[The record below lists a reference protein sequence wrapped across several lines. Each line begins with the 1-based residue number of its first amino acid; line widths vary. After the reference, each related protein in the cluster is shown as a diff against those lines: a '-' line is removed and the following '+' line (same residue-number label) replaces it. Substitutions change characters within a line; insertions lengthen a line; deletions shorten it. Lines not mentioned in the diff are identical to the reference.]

1 MMIDIDTLEQE
12 KIALKR
18 KIQLSRALS
27 NLEHNKDFVTLFEMY
42 YFNEYVLDSV
52 AKLSTDKDNQASL
65 YLGLEM
71 VSQLQAELQN
81 IKTQGAMAEQQ
92 LQELSAIPLDEYL

>member
-1 MMIDIDTLEQE
+1 MIDIDTLEQE

-18 KIQLSRALS
+18 KIQLFRALS
-27 NLEHNKDFVTLFEMY
+27 NLEHNKDFVTLFKMY

-71 VSQLQAELQN
+71 VSQLQN

>member
-1 MMIDIDTLEQE
+1 
-12 KIALKR
+12 
-18 KIQLSRALS
+18 
-27 NLEHNKDFVTLFEMY
+27 MY

-81 IKTQGAMAEQQ
+81 IKTKGQWQNSNYKNS
-92 LQELSAIPLDEYL
+92 LLSH